1 MRKEVLMMK
10 YTILTIECGREE
22 IQLETNSYREARAEY
37 ERLKECNRGRVRIN
51 DGEILKIYQADKL
64 FGKRVTAY
72 TFAAEG

>member
-1 MRKEVLMMK
+1 MK

-22 IQLETNSYREARAEY
+22 IQLETNSYREARTEY

-51 DGEILKIYQADKL
+51 DGEIPKIYQADKL